1 MLYFLVTLQK
11 LNTQRYFKQMKTAE
25 QAASDCGNAMCE
37 KYGMTIDHSIP
48 CEDAFLMGVEFGR
61 KDEGKN
67 DVEPINNK

>member
-1 MLYFLVTLQK
+1 
-11 LNTQRYFKQMKTAE
+11 MKTAE

-48 CEDAFLMGVEFGR
+48 CEEAFLIGVEFGR

-67 DVEPINNK
+67 DLEPINNK